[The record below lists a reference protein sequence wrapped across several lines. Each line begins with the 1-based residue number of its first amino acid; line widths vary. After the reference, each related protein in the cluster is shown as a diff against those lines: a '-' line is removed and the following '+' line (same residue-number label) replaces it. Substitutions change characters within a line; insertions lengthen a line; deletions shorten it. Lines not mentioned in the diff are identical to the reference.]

1 MGNWGYRRL
10 RNFVLKSPQERQH
23 RGVMSTWTGRHYRS
37 PRNSRALGTDVQYQV
52 YGPRLGNEGLH
63 VLKDGL
69 FFVVG
74 SGISTGCFLQS
85 ENQSISTNVDWEM
98 VFSPALFATGKRKKD
113 VAATRASHGPVF
125 HSSTSLAFW
134 LKNKKTRGGK
144 RRGRRRRERRGLGL
158 VF

>member
-37 PRNSRALGTDVQYQV
+37 PRNSRALGTDVQYQI

-98 VFSPALFATGKRKKD
+98 IFFRLFLLQENG
-113 VAATRASHGPVF
+113 
-125 HSSTSLAFW
+125 
-134 LKNKKTRGGK
+134 KKTWRQ
-144 RRGRRRRERRGLGL
+144 REPHMVRSTTLHPRWLFG
-158 VF
+158 